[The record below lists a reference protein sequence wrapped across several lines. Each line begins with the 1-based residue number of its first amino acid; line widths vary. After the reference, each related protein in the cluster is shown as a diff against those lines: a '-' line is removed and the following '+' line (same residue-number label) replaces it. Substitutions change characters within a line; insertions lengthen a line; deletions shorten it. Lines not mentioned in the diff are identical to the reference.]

1 MLGSPHPSAVQ
12 LIDVTAPEET
22 VTFFGFLQSG
32 RLGLFSDTEW
42 SPGETT
48 KVKGVTWFVS

>member
-12 LIDVTAPEET
+12 LTDVTAPEET